1 MLACGSVV
9 LVVGCSGAAGGL
21 RTAAQAQ
28 PHRSPPRG
36 APSLAGSGSRA
47 PGSRSAATRPAA
59 PRRPG
64 SRKPPRRF
72 PGPPSPSPS
81 PGGGP
86 PPGSATASWSGQ
98 LTGYAGPAWQRAW
111 GYTPQSSW
119 GQAQLTAVADP
130 SAPGGGVALQVA
142 YGKGSS
148 ANSCADCPE
157 PGGGQFYTSFAGAGQ
172 PALAAASVLYLRYY
186 VKFPAGFDFGRG
198 GKLPG
203 LYGGPPGQE
212 SGGHHGQ
219 AFSTRYMWRNHP
231 VAGSLG
237 NCSSSLPCAEVYLY
251 TPQLSLGYGRD
262 IGGTWNW
269 QGDGRWHMIEQR
281 VDRASGDIT
290 VWYDGAQVLSAAGV
304 LGGAAGIPFSGV
316 LFSTFFGG
324 HDTSWGPSANE
335 NAYFADFAV
344 STSPI
349 GP

>member
-1 MLACGSVV
+1 M
-9 LVVGCSGAAGGL
+9 
-21 RTAAQAQ
+21 
-28 PHRSPPRG
+28 
-36 APSLAGSGSRA
+36 
-47 PGSRSAATRPAA
+47 
-59 PRRPG
+59 
-64 SRKPPRRF
+64 
-72 PGPPSPSPS
+72 
-81 PGGGP
+81 
-86 PPGSATASWSGQ
+86 ASWSGQ
-98 LTGYAGPAWQRAW
+98 FTGYAGPAWQRAW

-130 SAPGGGVALQVA
+130 SAPGGGLALQVA

-148 ANSCADCPE
+148 ANSCADCPG
-157 PGGGQFYTSFAGAGQ
+157 PGGGQFYTSFASAGQ

-219 AFSTRYMWRNHP
+219 AFSTRYMWRDHP

-237 NCSSSLPCAEVYLY
+237 TCSSAVACAEVYLY
-251 TPQLSLGYGRD
+251 TPQLSAGYGRD

-281 VDRASGDIT
+281 VDRARGDIM
-290 VWYDGAQVLSAAGV
+290 VWYDGALVMSASGV

-324 HDTSWGPSANE
+324 HDTSWGPSVNE
-335 NAYFADFAV
+335 YAYFADFAV